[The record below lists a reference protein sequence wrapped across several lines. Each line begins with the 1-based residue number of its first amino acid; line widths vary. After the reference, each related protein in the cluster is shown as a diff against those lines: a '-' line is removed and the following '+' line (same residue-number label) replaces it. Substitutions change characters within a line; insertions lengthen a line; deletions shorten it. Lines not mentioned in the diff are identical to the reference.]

1 MNRLKTQIKLLALST
16 SLFSMLFC
24 TITASAQENIIRK
37 RFQDRLVQ
45 GENISS
51 IKKTPFSGL
60 YEVRVGNKI
69 VYTDSK
75 ARYLFIGRIIDI
87 ETRQDYTQNRIE
99 EISKIRFS
107 DLPLE
112 KAIKKVNGGGERVV
126 AVFSDPN
133 CGYCKRL
140 ESMLNGVDNLTV
152 YIFPLNILSENSRT
166 ISRNVWCSSDR
177 VRAWNAWMTE
187 GTLPPEAPSD
197 CTYSDE
203 EIIRLA
209 SKYEI
214 SGTPVIF
221 FRNGS
226 RITGMPSAEDFAD
239 ALSAVR

>member
-1 MNRLKTQIKLLALST
+1 MNTIKNRIRLLALSA

-24 TITASAQENIIRK
+24 AMNVSAQENVIRK
-37 RFQDRLVQ
+37 RFQERVVQ
-45 GENISS
+45 GEKITS

-75 ARYLFIGRIIDI
+75 ANYLFIGNIISI
-87 ETRQDYTQNRIE
+87 ETRQNYTQERIE
-99 EISKIRFS
+99 ELSRIRFP

-112 KAIKKVNGGGERVV
+112 NAIKRVNGKGERVV

-140 ESMLNGVDNLTV
+140 EGMLEGVDNLTV
-152 YIFPLNILSENSRT
+152 YVFPLNILSEKSRT
-166 ISRNVWCSSDR
+166 ISRNVWCSANPAAAW
-177 VRAWNAWMTE
+177 RAWMME
-187 GTLPPEAPSD
+187 GTMPKDADSD

-203 EIIRLA
+203 DLLRLA
-209 SKYEI
+209 RQYDI

-221 FRNGS
+221 FKDGS
-226 RITGMPSAEDFAD
+226 RITGMPSAEDFSE
-239 ALSAVR
+239 ALSAIR